1 MKTNRDVSDTHLK
14 IAMAFER
21 ALSHKPVEEQLAASL
36 VAKNVLNGCSW
47 EFCRMDPQLRRYEEE
62 FANSNTCRLQKVT
75 YNRLMGIKGY
85 LLYIK
90 MDRLLDL
97 LGPDNRGPL
106 NVSDLELAKQH
117 RKEARR
123 ALVERLKSG
132 YVGKI
137 GIFSTNDSQTITI
150 NGKTIPAYAVT
161 LKELCELCQKAG
173 YGIVVGNQTR
183 EPKQILEHEDEVIEC
198 LLLAPSSN
206 ALIIDIAPVKS
217 VQMLNN

>member
-1 MKTNRDVSDTHLK
+1 MKTNQVISDTNLEV
-14 IAMAFER
+14 AMAFER
-21 ALSHKPVEEQLAASL
+21 ALSDKPVEEQLAASL

-47 EFCRMDPQLRRYEEE
+47 EFCRMDPQLRQYEAE
-62 FANSNTCRLQKVT
+62 FANSNTCSLQKVT

-97 LGPDNRGPL
+97 LGPNNRGPL

-123 ALVERLKSG
+123 ALIERIKSG
-132 YVGKI
+132 YAGKI
-137 GIFSTNDSQTITI
+137 GIFSTNDSQIITI
-150 NGKTIPAYAVT
+150 SGKSFPVYAVT
-161 LKELCELCQKAG
+161 LKELCELCEIAG

-206 ALIIDIAPVKS
+206 ALIIDIAPMKKRANVE
-217 VQMLNN
+217 